1 MSLIMGGRLLERVGE
16 ASAIRV
22 LRESVSIRLLMISW
36 DFMNLRVIRIARAS
50 VVKIDTI
57 LDTWNFRF
65 SERERDNR

>member
-1 MSLIMGGRLLERVGE
+1 MGGRLLERVGE

>member
-36 DFMNLRVIRIARAS
+36 DFMNLRVIRVARAS
-50 VVKIDTI
+50 AVKIDSI

-65 SERERDNR
+65 SEREGQ